1 MDYQVVQPPQSA
13 SYSGPTVNWS
23 APMQAFTGQ
32 RQSQPGQQGQQGQSG
47 QLTAQY
53 AQLLQRLMGGQ
64 QQPGQPMNIQSPIAM
79 SSGMN
84 PGTIG
89 GTNPALFGS
98 PIY

>member
-1 MDYQVVQPPQSA
+1 MDYQAVQPPQSA

-23 APMQAFTGQ
+23 APLQALTGQ
-32 RQSQPGQQGQQGQSG
+32 RQGQQGQQGQSG

-53 AQLLQRLMGGQ
+53 AQLLQRLMGQQGQ
-64 QQPGQPMNIQSPIAM
+64 AGQPMNIQSPTAM
-79 SSGMN
+79 STGVNS
-84 PGTIG
+84 GTIG

>member
-23 APMQAFTGQ
+23 APLQAFTGQ
-32 RQSQPGQQGQQGQSG
+32 RQPGQQGQSG
-47 QLTAQY
+47 QQSGQLLAQY
-53 AQLLQRLMGGQ
+53 AQLLQRQLGGQ
-64 QQPGQPMNIQSPIAM
+64 QQPGQPMNIQSPVAM
-79 SSGMN
+79 SSGVN

>member
-1 MDYQVVQPPQSA
+1 MDYQVVQSPQSA

-23 APMQAFTGQ
+23 APLQALTGQ
-32 RQSQPGQQGQQGQSG
+32 RQGQQGQSG

-53 AQLLQRLMGGQ
+53 AQLLQRLLAG
-64 QQPGQPMNIQSPIAM
+64 QQPGQPMNIQSPAAM
-79 SSGMN
+79 SGGLS
-84 PGTIG
+84 PGTPG